1 MEGRIEAQRTFIAGK
16 VNEFEITVIEVEFS
30 GEGQFSGHNILLQ
43 AASQGAVL
51 SDGPASTSF
60 RNGNPECASSMEHE
74 QEQRQ
79 VLRGRLEGNINR
91 LGRQREV
98 LVYRGQ
104 FDQADVVD
112 AERAQFQYMLDEV
125 NSR

>member
-1 MEGRIEAQRTFIAGK
+1 
-16 VNEFEITVIEVEFS
+16 
-30 GEGQFSGHNILLQ
+30 
-43 AASQGAVL
+43 
-51 SDGPASTSF
+51 
-60 RNGNPECASSMEHE
+60 MEHE